1 MNDKIQDMIDRYIH
15 VEMTAEERKVF
26 EKLLETNSELREK
39 FEFTKTLKDVMTS
52 RERKKKLFTQWEEE
66 IQQTQH
72 SACAATSATG
82 PDSDD
87 NPQNTFTNSKGK
99 STKTQTKHN
108 KKLWITSMTGVAAA
122 FAIAFLLFRQ
132 ASMPTSD
139 DVALASGISSSE
151 SVNAHDYNYLQAFNG
166 HDETIEEILEL
177 LEKEDFEEA
186 LTKIEEAE
194 NSYNDAED
202 HINKTAVNTTQD
214 SIIPAKNS
222 TRNLGNS
229 DDKDKN
235 DSERLIDKSSDKK
248 AHIEKLKWLKSI
260 ALIRLDRKTEATR
273 LLKEIRQSG
282 GKYSTKADSILDR
295 WN

>member
-15 VEMTAEERKVF
+15 GEMTAEERKVF
-26 EKLLETNSELREK
+26 EKLLETKSELLEK
-39 FEFTKTLKDVMTS
+39 FEFTKTLKDVITS
-52 RERKKKLFTQWEEE
+52 RERKKKLFAQWEEE
-66 IQQTQH
+66 IQQAQH

-82 PDSDD
+82 SDGG
-87 NPQNTFTNSKGK
+87 NKASNTFTNSTGK
-99 STKTQTKHN
+99 TSDTTTKHN
-108 KKLWITSMTGVAAA
+108 KKLLITSMTGAAAA
-122 FAIAFLLFRQ
+122 FAIAFLLFEQ
-132 ASMPTSD
+132 ASTPSPE
-139 DVALASGISSSE
+139 DVGPASSISSSE
-151 SVNAHDYNYLQAFNG
+151 SVDTHDYNYLQAFNG
-166 HDETIEEILEL
+166 HDEATAEILEL
-177 LEKEDFEEA
+177 LEKENFEEA

-214 SIIPAKNS
+214 SIITAKS
-222 TRNLGNS
+222 SARNLGNS

-235 DSERLIDKSSDKK
+235 DSERLIDKSSSKK
-248 AHIEKLKWLKSI
+248 AHIEKLKWLK
-260 ALIRLDRKTEATR
+260 ALTLIRLDRKTEAKR